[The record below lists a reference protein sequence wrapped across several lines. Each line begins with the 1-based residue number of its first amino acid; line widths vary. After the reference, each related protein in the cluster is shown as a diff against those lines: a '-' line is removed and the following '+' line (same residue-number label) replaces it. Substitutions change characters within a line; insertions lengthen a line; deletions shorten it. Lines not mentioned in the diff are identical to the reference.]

1 MSISRVPGTSGIQE
15 SIVDAKGDIIAASGA
30 DAVVRVAVGTDGQV
44 LTASSAA
51 AGGVTWGTVDVSA
64 AADVILVLMNV
75 I

>member
-1 MSISRVPGTSGIQE
+1 MSISRVPGASGIQE

-30 DAVVRVAVGTDGQV
+30 DAVIRVAVGADGTV

-51 AGGVTWGTVDVSA
+51 ASGLAWSVVDTSA
-64 AADVILVLMNV
+64 AADIQLVLMNV